1 MLYNYQFE
9 RTLTDSER
17 CNLFSV
23 ELYLASEVKKT
34 VENAASTLKSK
45 GTLDFLMFI
54 CTCIGKNQI
63 LIYSILFSRYPGTF
77 TGEILQVH
85 IGGKNTCQNHLVQT
99 NIWVLFLYSQLQSM
113 AYSFIQLALIRDCVC
128 PSTINTLEFN
138 QFLLSSNFGGFH
150 FLSWNS
156 HQMPI
161 EERNIKTFVLFEFVN
176 MYPTW
181 FTSIWFTKYTMFTLF
196 QHNLCTIWKDELFKH
211 YGVQK

>member
-1 MLYNYQFE
+1 MLYNYQFD
-9 RTLTDSER
+9 RTLTDSKR

-113 AYSFIQLALIRDCVC
+113 AYSFIQLAVIRDSVFVHPPLIYWSLINFCWALILVDFIFWAETPKRRKKHNKICVVWIC
-128 PSTINTLEFN
+128 EHVSNVIHKHMIYQIYNVYTIST
-138 QFLLSSNFGGFH
+138 
-150 FLSWNS
+150 
-156 HQMPI
+156 
-161 EERNIKTFVLFEFVN
+161 
-176 MYPTW
+176 
-181 FTSIWFTKYTMFTLF
+181 
-196 QHNLCTIWKDELFKH
+196 
-211 YGVQK
+211 